1 MAAYDVDIDNI
12 DLTWNNILKVYPESV
27 IPSKLK
33 KRTGKV
39 QKTLFEEI
47 DNNLYEKEARMITF
61 HTHVNRIYP
70 WIKTLDTFYYIH
82 LGKQSEYRIKWFDDP
97 QEWKDISNA
106 NSIVIE
112 VSQASDEVQLYN
124 LTFFITTGTI
134 RVQGTKYII
143 FVQKH
148 FPVLKMI
155 LQKVPDDGMPVP
167 KTEDKSVLPSALTRQ
182 ESDDPSSHSDTE
194 LKVIEG
200 EHKPLKMQ
208 TVATMET
215 KDTTRLE
222 KSLTEAMIKLSNN

>member
-1 MAAYDVDIDNI
+1 MN
-12 DLTWNNILKVYPESV
+12 
-27 IPSKLK
+27 
-33 KRTGKV
+33 
-39 QKTLFEEI
+39 
-47 DNNLYEKEARMITF
+47 TF

-97 QEWKDISNA
+97 QGWKDISSA

-124 LTFFITTGTI
+124 LFLTFFITTGTI
-134 RVQGTKYII
+134 RVQGTKYIM

-155 LQKVPDDGMPVP
+155 LQKVLDDGMPVP

-182 ESDDPSSHSDTE
+182 
-194 LKVIEG
+194 
-200 EHKPLKMQ
+200 
-208 TVATMET
+208 
-215 KDTTRLE
+215 
-222 KSLTEAMIKLSNN
+222 